1 MFPVCLR
8 TTIRRSFSTITALE
22 SASVYRTV
30 RVSNVPEGY
39 NVNTVVNT
47 LKTNPVQAIIPFK
60 DHMLVQFLDEGMA
73 RRCIN
78 HSNDTYKL
86 SIDVPSPAVTSR
98 DVSLLGT
105 YNLSRTLVLKNLP
118 ADLDEPKLAEI
129 LSQREG
135 IDAWRF
141 HPSENSAVAHFLDI
155 HSAFE
160 ARTECQKAGM
170 SATFPHSG
178 GDYLFPEWFPEE
190 EDGQAFVET
199 RVEISGIKNFPTLL
213 VVRDWISKFERS
225 SPACLIMT
233 SFYKQR
239 KMLTIQFATKELARK
254 FVEDFSADAPY
265 QNIQLSSR
273 KIQDP
278 LSRGMITA
286 VGLGAQRT
294 VCLKLSNKGPDSR
307 RKEEYF
313 YFFCQFGA
321 VSGSFRD
328 ERYHE
333 CSKPLF
339 IPFDSLQS
347 ALRCVLSVP
356 QFKAA
361 VLDHF
366 PELKGAAITFAG
378 NSHLTPS
385 PVPG

>member
-8 TTIRRSFSTITALE
+8 TTICRSFSTITTFE

-39 NVNTVVNT
+39 NVNAVVNT

-73 RRCIN
+73 RRCIYQ
-78 HSNDTYKL
+78 SNDIYKL
-86 SIDVPSPAVTSR
+86 SIDMPSPAVTSR
-98 DVSLLGT
+98 DVALLGM

-118 ADLDEPKLAEI
+118 SDLDETKLAEI
-129 LSQREG
+129 LSQQGG
-135 IDAWRF
+135 IEAWSF
-141 HPSENSAVAHFLDI
+141 YPSENGAVAHFLDI

-170 SATFPHSG
+170 SATFPHTG

-190 EDGQAFVET
+190 EDGRAFVET
-199 RVEISGIKNFPTLL
+199 RVEISGIQDFPTLL
-213 VVRDWISKFERS
+213 VVRDWMSKFEQS
-225 SPACLIMT
+225 SPACLLFT

-239 KMLTIQFATKELARK
+239 KFATTELAQK
-254 FVEDFSADAPY
+254 FVEDFSTDA
-265 QNIQLSSR
+265 QGQGMQLSLA
-273 KIQDP
+273 KIRDP

-294 VCLKLSNKGPDSR
+294 VCLKLSNKGPNSR

-328 ERYHE
+328 ERFHE
-333 CSKPLF
+333 CSQPLF
-339 IPFDSLQS
+339 IPFDSLQG
-347 ALRCVLSVP
+347 ALRCVLSMS
-356 QFKAA
+356 QFK
-361 VLDHF
+361 VDMLDHL

-378 NSHLTPS
+378 TSHLTPTL
-385 PVPG
+385 VPD